1 MRLRGCFG
9 VARCF
14 FRRVILDYCFLR
26 RFILES
32 YGQVAFDSIN
42 VTSNLLRYFD
52 MLDAGETAPWKVIN
66 QFVER
71 EVKLSSFTL
80 SIQGKRYTVQFNKKV
95 LNKKLA
101 SSIRGGDGIR
111 DISLA
116 KKVLI
121 ALANVERV
129 LVEGKRTNK
138 IETFHKNPN
147 KHKGSTW
154 LYVMDEIFEE
164 RPEYKPLNGDVILQ
178 IELMPRPNEENHIYT
193 VVVEGGRRF
202 DQKREMVLTKRAA
215 PEDVRVFL

>member
-1 MRLRGCFG
+1 
-9 VARCF
+9 
-14 FRRVILDYCFLR
+14 
-26 RFILES
+26 
-32 YGQVAFDSIN
+32 
-42 VTSNLLRYFD
+42 
-52 MLDAGETAPWKVIN
+52 MLDAGETAPWKVIK
-66 QFVER
+66 QVVER

-154 LYVMDEIFEE
+154 VYVMDDIFEE

-178 IELMPRPNEENHIYT
+178 IELMPRANEENHIYT

-202 DQKREMVLTKRAA
+202 DQKREMVLAKRAA
-215 PEDVRVFL
+215 PGDVRVFLK